1 MTTTELTEKRIGSR
15 REPYRG
21 AETAAVYSDTTKEF
35 RALLSGVGVYDLAW
49 RAKLLVTGR
58 DRVRWLN
65 GMITNNVRDL
75 PVGHGVYSFVLTP
88 QGRILGDL
96 YTYNRGDFLVLD
108 TDQSQVE
115 NLAALLRRYIIMD
128 KVEIADAADKMRAI
142 GMAGPSSRELLGKL
156 GLSLHEMTP
165 LQVVD
170 TNWGGIPASM
180 VRGDLPESE
189 SYEVWLDPASVSRL
203 WQELVNAGAQPAG
216 SNALELLRIANGVPC
231 YGQDIRE
238 RDLPQETEQSRALN
252 YVKGCYIGQEIVE
265 RIRSRGAVHRKF
277 TGFRIDGP
285 LPPAGSKAQVDGK
298 DIAEITS
305 TASLPVADRSLGV
318 ALGYVRREALRP
330 GTRIDLGDAK
340 ATATDL
346 PFPEVFASREAQQND

>member
-1 MTTTELTEKRIGSR
+1 MSTTELTEKRMASR
-15 REPYRG
+15 RERYHG
-21 AETAAVYSDTTKEF
+21 AETVAVYSDTAQEF
-35 RALLSGVGVYDLAW
+35 QALLSGVGVYGLAW

-115 NLAALLRRYIIMD
+115 NLVALLRRYIIMD
-128 KVEIADAADKMRAI
+128 KVEIADAADKLSAL
-142 GMAGPSSRELLGKL
+142 GVAGPSSRELLGRL
-156 GLSLHEMTP
+156 GISLQEMTP

-170 TNWGGIPASM
+170 TTWGGIQTSI

-189 SYEVWLDPASVSRL
+189 SYEVWLDPANVSRL
-203 WQELVNAGAQPAG
+203 WQELINAGAHPVG

-252 YVKGCYIGQEIVE
+252 YIKGCYIGQEIVE

-277 TGFRIDGP
+277 TGFRIEGP
-285 LPPAGSKAQVDGK
+285 LPPAGSKAQVEGK

-305 TASLPVADRSLGV
+305 TASLPVGNGNLGV
-318 ALGYVRREALRP
+318 ALGYVRREALDP
-330 GTRIDLGDAK
+330 ATQIDIGDTK
-340 ATATDL
+340 AIVADL
-346 PFPEVFASREAQQND
+346 PFKDVFASLGGAAK